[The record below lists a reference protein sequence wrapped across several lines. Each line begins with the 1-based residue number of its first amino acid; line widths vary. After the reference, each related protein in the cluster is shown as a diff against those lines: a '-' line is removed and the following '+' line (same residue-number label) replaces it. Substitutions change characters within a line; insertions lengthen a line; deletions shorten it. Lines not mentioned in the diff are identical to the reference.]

1 MNLFETANQ
10 LKADKESK
18 ARKSS
23 QASSPDTLTVPYFKG
38 IVRKGDKYALSLS
51 PKVHE
56 HKGIIEYAEPVAIQV
71 KPLTGSF
78 LISYFTCLAYQ
89 LCKHN
94 TKVVGKKVIVDP
106 QPLTVFVVEA
116 LLRIEGFSL
125 DDYAQGKTKGSVRIA
140 SHLKAISEQ
149 RGMKVS
155 VDAKTGII
163 SGITDK
169 VACEVLNAI

>member
-10 LKADKESK
+10 LKAEKESK

-23 QASSPDTLTVPYFKG
+23 QASSPDTLTIPYFKG
-38 IVRKGDKYALSLS
+38 IVRKGDRYSVSLS
-51 PKVHE
+51 PRVIE
-56 HKGIIEYAEPVAIQV
+56 EEGIIVSAEPIAIQV

-78 LISYFTCLAYQ
+78 LISYFSCLAYQ

-94 TKVVGKKVIVDP
+94 TKVVGKKVTADP

-149 RGMKVS
+149 RDLKVS
-155 VDAKTGII
+155 VDAKTGEIK
-163 SGITDK
+163 GITDK
-169 VACEVLNAI
+169 IACQVLNAI

>member
-1 MNLFETANQ
+1 MNLFETAN
-10 LKADKESK
+10 AIKEAKEAK
-18 ARKSS
+18 ARKAS
-23 QASSPDTLTVPYFKG
+23 QGSSPDTLTVPYFKG
-38 IVRKGDKYALSLS
+38 IVRKGDKYSVSLM
-51 PKVHE
+51 PHVVE
-56 HKGIIEYAEPVAIQV
+56 EKGIIVSAEPVAIQV

-78 LISYFTCLAYQ
+78 LISYFSCLAYQ

-94 TKVVGKKVIVDP
+94 TKVVGKKVVADE

-140 SHLKAISEQ
+140 SHLKAIAEQ
-149 RGMKVS
+149 RDLKVS

-169 VACEVLNAI
+169 IACQVLSAI

>member
-1 MNLFETANQ
+1 MNLFEQASQ

-38 IVRKGDKYALSLS
+38 IVRKGDRYSVNLM
-51 PKVHE
+51 PKVYEHE
-56 HKGIIEYAEPVAIQV
+56 GIIEYVEPVSIAV

-89 LCKHN
+89 LCKRN
-94 TKVVGKKVIVDP
+94 MKGKKADP
-106 QPLTVFVVEA
+106 QPLTTFVVEA

-149 RGMKVS
+149 RGMKIA
-155 VDAKTGII
+155 VDAKTGEIK
-163 SGITDK
+163 GITDDI
-169 VACEVLNAI
+169 ACQVLNAI